1 MENKINTFDKVQT
14 IKQNLDELI
23 SDGGEIKRQ
32 DILDAE
38 EISFNTVI
46 PSNIIYDEYG
56 FINNIKENSK
66 EK

>member
-38 EISFNTVI
+38 EISFNTII

>member
-14 IKQNLDELI
+14 IKQNLDGLI

-38 EISFNTVI
+38 EISFNTII

>member
-32 DILDAE
+32 NILDAE
-38 EISFNTVI
+38 EISFNTII